1 MPRVKL
7 FSEEE
12 TLTKALE
19 LFWQKGYEAT
29 SLSDLTNR
37 LGIGKGSFYD
47 TFGSKKELFNRSL
60 ELYRQNGFDT
70 LEAILAEK
78 SNPVEGI
85 RYFLNKHTELML
97 SDPSFKGCFIA
108 NSTTELSDDAL
119 IQEYLNE
126 HNQIIRAKLVDYLK
140 KGNFSLDLDTLADT
154 ILTQLTGISVMS
166 RIIKDKN
173 RFKKSNELFMRLI
186 AN

>member
-1 MPRVKL
+1 MKKKHLQKRWS
-7 FSEEE
+7 F
-12 TLTKALE
+12 
-19 LFWQKGYEAT
+19 FWEKGYAAT
-29 SLSDLTNR
+29 SLSDLTSR

-60 ELYRQNGFDT
+60 ELYGQYGFDT

-78 SNPVEGI
+78 SNPIEGI

-97 SDPSFKGCFIA
+97 CDPSSKGCFLA

-126 HNQIIRAKLVDYLK
+126 HNQTMRAKLVEYLK
-140 KGNFSLDLDTLADT
+140 KGDFSLDLDTLADT
-154 ILTQLTGISVMS
+154 IITQLTGISVMS

-173 RFKKSNELFMRLI
+173 RFKESNELFMRLI
-186 AN
+186 DN